1 VSKPTEM
8 PQGVLD
14 PLGLKPEQGGWIGA
28 EWRTGERG
36 RRAKCYSLTR
46 PGRGQ
51 LEKQAADGERPWSAI
66 TPVVRLEEAATC
78 AA

>member
-1 VSKPTEM
+1 VGEPTEM
-8 PQGVLD
+8 LQGVLY
-14 PLGLKPEQGGWIGA
+14 PLGFKPEQGGWIGA
-28 EWRTGERG
+28 EWRTSERG

-51 LEKQAADGERPWSAI
+51 LEKQAADWERLSSAI
-66 TPVVRLEEAATC
+66 TQVVRLEEAATC